1 MSLSSFSKK
10 CLYLHSPKKEKK
22 IKKSPYLHSIVD
34 SLTTL
39 VFSTLLL
46 LFESKLFY
54 ISIIKEKSIFY
65 NFL

>member
-10 CLYLHSPKKEKK
+10 CLYLHSPKKKKKK
-22 IKKSPYLHSIVD
+22 IKKSPYPHSIVD

-54 ISIIKEKSIFY
+54 NSIIKEKSIF
-65 NFL
+65 L

>member
-10 CLYLHSPKKEKK
+10 CLYLRSPKKKKK

-54 ISIIKEKSIFY
+54 NSIIKETSIF
-65 NFL
+65 L